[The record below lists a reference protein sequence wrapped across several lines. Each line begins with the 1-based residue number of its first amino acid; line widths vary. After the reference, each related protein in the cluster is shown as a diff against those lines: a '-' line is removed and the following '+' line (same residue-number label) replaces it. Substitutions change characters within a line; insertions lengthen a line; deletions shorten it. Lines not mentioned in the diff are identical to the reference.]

1 MHLCVKKVPR
11 NSVGKE
17 INMSN
22 PGLRNLVSWWAL
34 EEDSGSAADSHG
46 ANHLTRVGV
55 IGNADAKQGKGI
67 NFQNVTGRYLSI
79 GNTPS
84 LEFGHEDFTIGC
96 WFKPETL
103 YGGDYPMPFYNK
115 VSDSGT
121 YRMEIIFGAQ
131 PNKKIRLHTAGGY
144 VDWGSVMTA
153 GNWYFAVGWHVASE
167 NKSYLQV
174 NNASAL
180 SYTDTIGGGLT
191 FYNLSSRVGRHMRG
205 GEDAGIKG
213 ILDEMF
219 IYRRALN
226 DDERSW
232 LYNNGDGRRYFDLR
246 QSGTTAVDLSGY
258 AIL

>member
-34 EEDSGSAADSHG
+34 EEDSGSAVDSHG

-67 NFQNVTGRYLSI
+67 YFENINGRYLTLAANSTI
-79 GNTPS
+79 NF
-84 LEFGHEDFTIGC
+84 EHEDYSIGC
-96 WFKPETL
+96 WYKPL
-103 YGGDYPMPFYNK
+103 GLPGGDYPKPFIHRVN
-115 VSDSGT
+115 DSGAERT
-121 YRMEIIFGAQ
+121 ELFFGIPTGTTPRFSFKTRGAVVET
-131 PNKKIRLHTAGGY
+131 NTAI
-144 VDWGSVMTA
+144 A
-153 GNWYFAVGWHVASE
+153 IGNWYFVVAWHSASE

-174 NNASAL
+174 NNGTPVSV
-180 SYTDTIGGGLT
+180 TDTVGGGT
-191 FYNLSSRVGRHMRG
+191 DHWDARFGRYITSNTHHG
-205 GEDAGIKG
+205 LNG

-232 LYNNGDGRRYFDLR
+232 LYNDGAGHTYTDTVL
-246 QSGTTAVDLSGY
+246 TTENAY
-258 AIL
+258 QINWW